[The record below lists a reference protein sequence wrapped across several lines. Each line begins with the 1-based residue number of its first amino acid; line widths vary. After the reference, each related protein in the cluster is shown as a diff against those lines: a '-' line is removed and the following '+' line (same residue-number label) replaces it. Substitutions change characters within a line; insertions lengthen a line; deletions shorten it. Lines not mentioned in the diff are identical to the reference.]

1 MTMPTG
7 SRAQSPY
14 RAFAPMAVLLAA
26 ALFLFAGLAL
36 AQPGPDPDRYIVQF
50 AERSN
55 SDAAR
60 QAIARA
66 GGQVLLELERVNAAA
81 ARIPARAL
89 KGLRNNPNIKLIEQD
104 APRFPMAQATPYGIS
119 MVQADQLSEGVNP
132 ADIKVCI
139 IDSGLD
145 GPHEDLQSSNRDGTN
160 VSGSGNWNEDSC
172 GHGSHVA
179 GTIMAQNNS
188 LGVVGVTPNVALH
201 IIKVFD
207 GEGCG
212 WAYASS
218 LVDAAYECGNAGADI
233 INMSLGCSDSGRGGP
248 WSCASATE
256 DAAFQDLNDNF
267 GILSIAAAG
276 NDGSTNNSYPASYA
290 SVVSVAAVDSAGA
303 VASFSQQNS
312 AVELAAP
319 GVAVRS
325 TVPTGTGK
333 EESLSVAGVGY
344 EAIAMAG
351 SPNITASGT
360 LVDCG
365 LGTATCSGASGAV
378 CLIQRGDI
386 SFAEKVQACEA
397 GGGVAAVIYN
407 NEPGLFSGTVEGA
420 GTGIP
425 SVSISG
431 ADGTALAAGS
441 SATVAVGPGN
451 YAYFDGT
458 SMATPH
464 VAGVAA
470 LVWSQDT
477 SWTNAQVRD
486 ALQKSALDLG
496 AAGRDNAYGYGLVQ
510 AKAAVDYLGGGG
522 DGGGG
527 DPEPNSPPTANFTYS
542 CTELACDFDGSDSTD
557 SDGLIGSYAWDFGD
571 GSTGTGVT
579 SSHSYG
585 ADGTYTVTLTVTDDA
600 GATATSTQDVTVAAA
615 GDGGGDAP
623 ISLTATG
630 YKVQG
635 RHRIDLTWS
644 GATSTNV
651 DIVRDESFIATTA
664 NDGAYT
670 DATNNRGGATYTYQV
685 CEAGTST
692 CSDAVTVVF

>member
-1 MTMPTG
+1 MPTPTR
-7 SRAQSPY
+7 SRAMGPHTL
-14 RAFAPMAVLLAA
+14 FTPVAVLLAA
-26 ALFLFAGLAL
+26 MLFLFAGLAL
-36 AQPGPDPDRYIVQF
+36 ARPGPDPDRYIVQF
-50 AERSN
+50 AERGN

-81 ARIPARAL
+81 ARIPAQAL
-89 KGLRNNPNIKLIEQD
+89 RGLRNNPNIKLIEQD

-119 MVQADQLSEGVNP
+119 MVQADQLSEGLNP

-145 GPHEDLQSSNRDGTN
+145 GAHEDLSTGNLAGTK
-160 VSGSGNWNEDSC
+160 VSGTGEWNQDTC

-179 GTIMAQNNS
+179 GTIMAQDNS
-188 LGVVGVTPNVALH
+188 WGVVGVTPNVALH

-233 INMSLGCSDSGRGGP
+233 INMSLGCSSNRGGP

-256 DAAFQDLNDNF
+256 DAAFQDLNDNY
-267 GILSIAAAG
+267 GVLSIAAAG
-276 NDGSTNNSYPASYA
+276 NDGSTNSSYPASYA

-397 GGGVAAVIYN
+397 GDGVAAVIYN

-470 LVWSQDT
+470 LVWGQNPNWS
-477 SWTNAQVRD
+477 NAQVRE
-486 ALQKSALDLG
+486 ALQATALDLG
-496 AAGRDNAYGYGLVQ
+496 NAGRDNAYGYGLVQ

-527 DPEPNSPPTANFTYS
+527 DPPPNSPPTASFTYS
-542 CTELACDFDGSDSTD
+542 CTDLACDFDGSGSSD
-557 SDGLIGSYAWDFGD
+557 SDGDAITHAWDFGD
-571 GSTGTGVT
+571 GGSATGATP
-579 SSHSYG
+579 SY
-585 ADGTYTVTLTVTDDA
+585 AYTASGTFTVTLTVTDDA
-600 GATATSTQDVTVAAA
+600 GATGSSSQDVTVSTA
-615 GDGGGDAP
+615 GGGGDAP

-630 YKVQG
+630 SKVKG
-635 RHRIDLTWS
+635 RHSIDLAWD

-651 DIVRDESFIATTA
+651 DIYRDGSVITTTA

-670 DATNNRGGATYTYQV
+670 DTTNNRGGATYTYQV
-685 CEAGTST
+685 CETGGTTT
-692 CSDAVTVVF
+692 CSDTATVVF